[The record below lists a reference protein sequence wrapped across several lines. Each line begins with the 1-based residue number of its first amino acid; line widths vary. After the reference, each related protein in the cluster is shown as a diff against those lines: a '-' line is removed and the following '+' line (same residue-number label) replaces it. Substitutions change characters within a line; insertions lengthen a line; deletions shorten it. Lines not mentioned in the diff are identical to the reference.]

1 MATTWTDA
9 VGVLESHLRDRLG
22 RSPHTVAAY
31 LRDAADLRG
40 FCEDLGIEE
49 PGEVR
54 LQDLRRW
61 LADLDERSYAR
72 TTIARRASSVRT
84 WFRILESRGLLPEDP
99 AHLLA
104 TPKVGRHLP
113 RVLRPEQI
121 GAMLAAVDDDASGL
135 ATRCLVELL
144 YSGGL
149 RVAEVVGLD
158 LDAVDHA
165 QALVRVLGK
174 GNKERLVPLGEPAL
188 DAIDHWC
195 REGRHQLVT
204 EAMPALLLN
213 RKGHRMGT
221 RDARA
226 RVERLGRSA
235 GVGHVTPHTL
245 RHSCATHLLEGGADL
260 RAVQEL
266 LGHSSLA
273 TTQRYTHLS
282 RGQLVEA
289 HAQAHPRS

>member
-1 MATTWTDA
+1 
-9 VGVLESHLRDRLG
+9 
-22 RSPHTVAAY
+22 VAAY
-31 LRDAADLRG
+31 LRDAADLRV
-40 FCEDLGIEE
+40 FCENVGIEK
-49 PGEVR
+49 PSEVR

-61 LADLDERSYAR
+61 LGDLDERGYAR
-72 TTIARRASSVRT
+72 STIARRASSIRT
-84 WFRILESRGLLPEDP
+84 WFRILEARGLLEEDP

-113 RVLRPEQI
+113 RVLRPEQV
-121 GAMLAAVDDDASGL
+121 GAMLGAVDDNASGL
-135 ATRCLVELL
+135 ATGCLVELL

-158 LDAVDHA
+158 LDAVDRT
-165 QALVRVLGK
+165 QGLVRVFGK
-174 GNKERLVPLGEPAL
+174 GSKERLVPLGEPAI
-188 DAIDHWC
+188 DAIDRWLRH
-195 REGRHQLVT
+195 GRHQLVT
-204 EAMPALLLN
+204 EAAPALLLN
-213 RKGHRMGT
+213 RKGGRMGT
-221 RDARA
+221 RDARS
-226 RVERLGRSA
+226 RVERLGRAA

-245 RHSCATHLLEGGADL
+245 RHSYATHLLEGGADL

-289 HAQAHPRS
+289 HARAHPRS